1 MEVSLVIPGEPQGKA
16 RPRVVKNKY
25 TGRSVSYTPAKTA
38 AYEKLVRAEYIKA
51 APMIKFDGPVMVTI
65 RAYLGIPESKS
76 KKAKAQMQSGA
87 ILPTKKPDCDNIAKI
102 VCDAL
107 NGLAYNDDS
116 QITKLVVAKFYDNK
130 PHVRVLI
137 EED

>member
-1 MEVSLVIPGEPQGKA
+1 
-16 RPRVVKNKY
+16 
-25 TGRSVSYTPAKTA
+25 
-38 AYEKLVRAEYIKA
+38 
-51 APMIKFDGPVMVTI
+51 MIKFDGPVMVTVK
-65 RAYLGIPESKS
+65 AYLGIPESKS

-116 QITKLVVAKFYDNK
+116 QITKLIVSKFYDNK